1 MLVLD
6 HDLLETVLRNIKEAA
21 KAELPG
27 EAHQVYPVWLHVY
40 DLGWMT
46 KLVLNNPLGRAGG
59 FGAFHSGIEVLGAEW
74 SFQGSA
80 PTEKSIDTHAEACKE
95 LVDSSGCEE
104 RTGLMCHH
112 PKVHPV
118 HVYRESVCLG
128 ETPLRVAEIWKLL
141 LRMER
146 EWLSKGY
153 HVVHRN
159 CTDFAHEFATLLR
172 VPEPF
177 PEWVHGVAKGYLKH
191 TPLATVDGSFLPRSS
206 ASSGGSLMSQW
217 ESQSVGSLGS
227 TVLGDKTKVMEA
239 FEDEQSR
246 SDNADKQFAAHGQG
260 SSSEV
265 EMSKEELEAHV
276 QLERQRVEAAPTTRI
291 HAQWR

>member
-21 KAELPG
+21 RAESPG
-27 EAHQVYPVWLHVY
+27 EAQQVFPVWLHVY

-74 SFQGSA
+74 SFQGSNT
-80 PTEKSIDTHAEACKE
+80 PEKSIDAPAEA
-95 LVDSSGCEE
+95 LVDSAGSED

-177 PEWVHGVAKGYLKH
+177 PDWVHGLAKGYLKH

-206 ASSGGSLMSQW
+206 ASSGGSFVSMCG
-217 ESQSVGSLGS
+217 SQSVSSLGS
-227 TVLGDKTKVMEA
+227 TVLGDRTKVIEA
-239 FEDEQSR
+239 LAHGNKSDDAEERLVAPSSARYADPTASEQSMR
-246 SDNADKQFAAHGQG
+246 GPGLDLKGAK
-260 SSSEV
+260 
-265 EMSKEELEAHV
+265 
-276 QLERQRVEAAPTTRI
+276 TTRI
-291 HAQWR
+291 HAQWK